1 MLTELL
7 KSTPQTTFIARG
19 CWFLLR
25 TVDPATADMEPV
37 RRTIKSRLP
46 LVIHPLLDLRRINWP
61 RWAEIC
67 SIHPGGLQDVDCCG
81 KRAIILKC
89 CFNHVEGAVEETP

>member
-1 MLTELL
+1 MDL
-7 KSTPQTTFIARG
+7 F
-19 CWFLLR
+19 
-25 TVDPATADMEPV
+25 V